1 MYYSQRYLLQWHN
14 ISFGP
19 PKSQWAGY
27 LNCLINCHVIW
38 KHRWSIS
45 RLLIVAVIKFL
56 PTCWSSE
63 SVVAPLSQM
72 FADYWHFQ
80 VGWRSQMIPGRASSL
95 NKWQMIRCCS
105 NNAFCLV
112 QTHLWT
118 LKKDKIGIKVYK
130 EK

>member
-1 MYYSQRYLLQWHN
+1 
-14 ISFGP
+14 
-19 PKSQWAGY
+19 
-27 LNCLINCHVIW
+27 
-38 KHRWSIS
+38 
-45 RLLIVAVIKFL
+45 
-56 PTCWSSE
+56 
-63 SVVAPLSQM
+63 
-72 FADYWHFQ
+72 
-80 VGWRSQMIPGRASSL
+80 MIPGRASSL